1 MTEQVEKQTM
11 SSDWKSQNEYRTK
24 KICRFNKNSIKLP
37 MAFFTELKQNKQQKV
52 WKCIRST
59 LAKAILT
66 EKKGAGKIRFSDF
79 RLYYKASVIKVVWT
93 KTKREI

>member
-1 MTEQVEKQTM
+1 
-11 SSDWKSQNEYRTK
+11 
-24 KICRFNKNSIKLP
+24 
-37 MAFFTELKQNKQQKV
+37 MAFFTELKQNKQKV
-52 WKCIRST
+52 WKCKRST

-66 EKKGAGKIRFSDF
+66 KKKGAGKIRLSDF